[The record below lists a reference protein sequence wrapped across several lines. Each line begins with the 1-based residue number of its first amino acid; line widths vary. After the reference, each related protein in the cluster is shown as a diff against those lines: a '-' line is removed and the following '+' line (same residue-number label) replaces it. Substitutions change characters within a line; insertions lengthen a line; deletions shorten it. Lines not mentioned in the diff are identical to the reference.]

1 MFVHTI
7 HGTLDSK
14 NAQIVIL
21 TSMVIG
27 DYFMEEKIF

>member
-7 HGTLDSK
+7 HGTLK
-14 NAQIVIL
+14 NAQIMLL

-27 DYFMEEKIF
+27 DNFMEEKIF